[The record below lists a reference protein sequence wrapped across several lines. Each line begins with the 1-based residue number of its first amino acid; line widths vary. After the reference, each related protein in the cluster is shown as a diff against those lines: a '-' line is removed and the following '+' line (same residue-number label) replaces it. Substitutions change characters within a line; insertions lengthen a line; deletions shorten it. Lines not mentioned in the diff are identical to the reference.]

1 MAFNSLEYL
10 VFFVA
15 ILLTSWLAVRTPNL
29 RLLILLL
36 GSYYFYAANNGWI
49 LLLLIGTTLV
59 DYWAG
64 LAIAGTAY
72 PQRRSLF
79 LSLSLASNLGM
90 LGYFKYTN
98 FLVANGCGLLGWQ
111 CGAFEVFLPIGI
123 SFYTFQSIS
132 YVVDVYRKRLPAEP
146 SLLRFAFYVAF
157 FPHLVAGPIVRA
169 RYFLHQL
176 DEPIRLTHRELD
188 SALFL
193 IALGLFKKMVLADS
207 LATLVVPP
215 FEHPET
221 ATAVTAWLGL
231 FSFTMQIFYDFS
243 GYTDV
248 AIGCAKLMGYR
259 IPPNFRR
266 PYTAV
271 SFTEFWRRWHLSLS
285 FWLRDYLY
293 IPLGGS
299 RMRSALGVCRNLMVT
314 MVLGG
319 LWHGA
324 SWTFVL
330 WGAIHGVLLSL
341 ERLLGWGRLS
351 RDYRGRPFIRLLL
364 GAALFPLVALTWLP
378 FRASSW
384 ESLSSYVHALFRVS
398 APMVITTGMALAV
411 VVILAGWAIQ
421 MADEMCMLRRDLMRQ
436 PMLLKGMAYG
446 AVAVAIVVAA
456 ARDTPPFIYFAF

>member
-1 MAFNSLEYL
+1 MAFNSFEYL
-10 VFFVA
+10 IFFVA
-15 ILLTSWLAVRTPNL
+15 ILSASWMTVRTPNL

-49 LLLLIGTTLV
+49 LILLVGTTLV

-64 LAIAGTAY
+64 LAIAGTADG
-72 PQRRSLF
+72 RRRALF
-79 LSLSLASNLGM
+79 LSLSLVSNLGM

-98 FLVANGCGLLGWQ
+98 FLLTNGCGLLGWQ
-111 CGAFEVFLPIGI
+111 CGAFDIFLPVGI

-132 YVVDVYRKRLPAEP
+132 YVVDVYRHRLPAEP

-176 DEPIRLTHRELD
+176 DEPVKLGRRELE

-207 LATLVVPP
+207 LADFAAPP

-221 ATAVTAWLGL
+221 ASALTAWLGL
-231 FSFTMQIFYDFS
+231 FSFTMQIFFDFS

-248 AIGCAKLMGYR
+248 AIGCARLMGYR

-299 RMRSALGVCRNLMVT
+299 RMRTALGVCRNLMIT
-314 MVLGG
+314 MMLGG

-330 WGAIHGVLLSL
+330 WGTVHGLLLSL

-351 RDYRGRPFIRLLL
+351 RDYQGRPLARILR
-364 GAALFPLVALTWLP
+364 GAALFPLIALTWLP
-378 FRASSW
+378 FRANSW
-384 ESLSSYVHALFRVS
+384 AVLDGYVHALVRVDV
-398 APMVITTGMALAV
+398 PMILTTGMAAAMA
-411 VVILAGWAIQ
+411 VILAGWMVQ
-421 MADEMCMLRRDLMRQ
+421 MADEVGVLRRHLMRL
-436 PMLLKGMAYG
+436 PMPIKGLAYG
-446 AVAVAIVVAA
+446 AVAVAVTIFA
-456 ARDTPPFIYFAF
+456 ARGTPPFIYFAF